1 MKKRSEWP
9 LIIKRGNSVV
19 RIYRSV
25 NTKGGKEYEE
35 FKVASYDVAGR
46 RRFQTFADFTKAK
59 KAAEGIAGSFSSGD
73 VDAITL
79 SGAESAVYRRAIAAL
94 KPIGQ
99 TLDTV
104 ASDYA
109 KCVELLKGGSLLEA
123 VRYYAKK
130 HPSTLP
136 RKMVHEVV
144 EEFIAAK
151 EKAGKSADYLT
162 DLRFRSKKFATAFNL
177 PILEVA
183 APDVRTW
190 LESLGVSARSQNN
203 YRRTLGTLF
212 AFAMK
217 RGYLPKDFDEL
228 DAVELME
235 EKEGEIT
242 IYTPQELREIISRCP
257 EKFLPFVVIGAFA
270 GLRSAEIER
279 LEWSEVNLAEGFIEV
294 KAAKAKTASRRI
306 VPILPNLAK
315 WLAPYANES
324 GRVVPF
330 GDFGYQQQEICREL
344 RDDDGNVTRPA
355 FKWKTNALR
364 HSFVSYRV
372 ADVQDVAKVALEAGN
387 SPQMVF
393 RNYRQLVTPT
403 QAKGWFNI
411 EPSAGENMIEMP
423 SSRAA

>member
-1 MKKRSEWP
+1 
-9 LIIKRGNSVV
+9 
-19 RIYRSV
+19 
-25 NTKGGKEYEE
+25 
-35 FKVASYDVAGR
+35 
-46 RRFQTFADFTKAK
+46 
-59 KAAEGIAGSFSSGD
+59 
-73 VDAITL
+73 
-79 SGAESAVYRRAIAAL
+79 
-94 KPIGQ
+94 
-99 TLDTV
+99 
-104 ASDYA
+104 
-109 KCVELLKGGSLLEA
+109 
-123 VRYYAKK
+123 
-130 HPSTLP
+130 
-136 RKMVHEVV
+136 MVHEVV